1 MTIRPMTLDDYDR
14 VWALWMSCRNMGF
27 NDLDDSREGIGRFLK
42 RNPATCFVA
51 EADGDLAGVILAGH
65 DGRRGYI
72 YHMAVAEDYRRHGIG
87 SALVDRCLEALKHEG
102 INKVALVAFRTND
115 AGNAFWERMG
125 FSLRDDLNYRNRA
138 LSELTRIDT

>member
-1 MTIRPMTLDDYDR
+1 MTIRPMIIDDYDR

-51 EADGDLAGVILAGH
+51 EAGGDLAGVILAGH

-72 YHMAVAEDYRRHGIG
+72 YHMAVGERFRRRGVG
-87 SALVDRCLEALKHEG
+87 AALVEWCLEALKTEG
-102 INKVALVAFRTND
+102 IHKVALVAFKTNA
-115 AGNAFWERMG
+115 AGNAFWEQMG
-125 FSLRDDLNYRNRA
+125 CSLRDDLNYRNRA

>member
-72 YHMAVAEDYRRHGIG
+72 YHMAVAETHRRHGIG

-102 INKVALVAFRTND
+102 IHKVALVAFRTND

>member
-72 YHMAVAEDYRRHGIG
+72 YHMAVAQTHRRHGIG
-87 SALVDRCLEALKHEG
+87 SALVDRCLGALKHEG
-102 INKVALVAFRTND
+102 IHKVALVAFRTND

>member
-72 YHMAVAEDYRRHGIG
+72 YHMAVAQTHRRHGIG
-87 SALVDRCLEALKHEG
+87 SALVDRCLGALKLEG

>member
-14 VWALWMSCRNMGF
+14 VWTLWMSCRNMGF

-42 RNPATCFVA
+42 HNPATCFVA

-72 YHMAVAEDYRRHGIG
+72 YHMAVAQTHRRHGIG
-87 SALVDRCLEALKHEG
+87 SALVDRCLGALKLEG

>member
-42 RNPATCFVA
+42 RNPDTCFVA

>member
-1 MTIRPMTLDDYDR
+1 MTIRPMIIDDYDR

-51 EADGDLAGVILAGH
+51 EAGGDLAGVILAGH

-72 YHMAVAEDYRRHGIG
+72 YHMAVAEAHRRQGIG
-87 SALVDRCLEALKHEG
+87 SALVDRCLGALKREG
-102 INKVALVAFRTND
+102 INKVALVAFRANE
-115 AGNAFWERMG
+115 AGNAFWERQG
-125 FSLRDDLNYRNRA
+125 FALREDLNYRNRA
-138 LSELTRIDT
+138 LAKLVRMDT

>member
-1 MTIRPMTLDDYDR
+1 MTIRPMIIDDYDR

-51 EADGDLAGVILAGH
+51 EAGGDLAGVILAGH

-72 YHMAVAEDYRRHGIG
+72 YHMAVAEAYRRQGIG

-102 INKVALVAFRTND
+102 INKVALVAFRANET
-115 AGNAFWERMG
+115 GNAFWERQG
-125 FSLRDDLNYRNRA
+125 FALREDLNYRNRA
-138 LSELTRIDT
+138 LAKLVRMDT